1 MERRECG
8 PGKDPLWRR
17 GSVVPKRACCG
28 EEEEDTPAAAAA
40 GGGGGGGGV
49 AAAAIS
55 PSLREQG
62 LLQAGWQVAALQVQ
76 WQVSLPAVVLFFRLM
91 ISSLV
96 FHTESQFEYSLM

>member
-1 MERRECG
+1 MERRECD
-8 PGKDPLWRR
+8 PGMDPLWRR
-17 GSVVPKRACCG
+17 GSVAPKRACCG
-28 EEEEDTPAAAAA
+28 EEEEDTPAA
-40 GGGGGGGGV
+40 GGSGGGGGV
-49 AAAAIS
+49 AAAAAIS

-62 LLQAGWQVAALQVQ
+62 LLQAGWQVAALQVG

>member
-1 MERRECG
+1 
-8 PGKDPLWRR
+8 
-17 GSVVPKRACCG
+17 VAPKRACCG
-28 EEEEDTPAAAAA
+28 EEEEDTPAAA
-40 GGGGGGGGV
+40 GGGGGGGV

-55 PSLREQG
+55 PSLHEQG
-62 LLQAGWQVAALQVQ
+62 LLQAGWQVAVLQVG

>member
-1 MERRECG
+1 VETRECG
-8 PGKDPLWRR
+8 PGKGPLWRR
-17 GSVVPKRACCG
+17 GSVALKRACCG
-28 EEEEDTPAAAAA
+28 EEEEDTPPAAAA
-40 GGGGGGGGV
+40 GGGGGG

-62 LLQAGWQVAALQVQ
+62 LLQAGWQVAVLQVE

>member
-1 MERRECG
+1 MA
-8 PGKDPLWRR
+8 
-17 GSVVPKRACCG
+17 PKRACCG
-28 EEEEDTPAAAAA
+28 EEEEDTPPVAAA
-40 GGGGGGGGV
+40 GGGGGGV

-62 LLQAGWQVAALQVQ
+62 LLQAGWQVAALQVE

>member
-1 MERRECG
+1 METRECG
-8 PGKDPLWRR
+8 PGKGPLWRR
-17 GSVVPKRACCG
+17 GSVALKRACCG

-62 LLQAGWQVAALQVQ
+62 LL
-76 WQVSLPAVVLFFRLM
+76 
-91 ISSLV
+91 
-96 FHTESQFEYSLM
+96 

>member
-8 PGKDPLWRR
+8 PGKGLLWRR
-17 GSVVPKRACCG
+17 GSVAPKRACCG
-28 EEEEDTPAAAAA
+28 EEEDDTPAAAAA
-40 GGGGGGGGV
+40 AGGGGGGV

-55 PSLREQG
+55 PSFREQG
-62 LLQAGWQVAALQVQ
+62 LLQAGWQVAVLQVG

-96 FHTESQFEYSLM
+96 FYTESQFEYSLM

>member
-1 MERRECG
+1 METRECG
-8 PGKDPLWRR
+8 PGKGPLWRR
-17 GSVVPKRACCG
+17 GSVALKRACCG
-28 EEEEDTPAAAAA
+28 EEEEDTPAAA
-40 GGGGGGGGV
+40 GGGGGGAAA

-62 LLQAGWQVAALQVQ
+62 LLQAGWQVAALQVE